1 MGLSPTGNK
10 DNLISRAIEGYQK
23 CNIQYLNGDICEE
36 KMRGIKACINSILGS
51 SRKPIQNSYQLYPN
65 VSSIPLTTPQN
76 SFEHW
81 FLNFFFFPSSKP
93 TFFNFWKFVSFNY
106 SPFHKFIKTLY
117 STRFQCTRENTT
129 ALTFCVELKKEQLRD
144 IHTIH
149 LLTFPLNSSNPV
161 HTWPTNFSLQINKSS
176 LPLPRRLTKVKP
188 LFFI

>member
-81 FLNFFFFPSSKP
+81 FLNFFFFLLL
-93 TFFNFWKFVSFNY
+93 N
-106 SPFHKFIKTLY
+106 
-117 STRFQCTRENTT
+117 
-129 ALTFCVELKKEQLRD
+129 QLFL
-144 IHTIH
+144 IFGN
-149 LLTFPLNSSNPV
+149 LLVLIIVLF
-161 HTWPTNFSLQINKSS
+161 TNL
-176 LPLPRRLTKVKP
+176 
-188 LFFI
+188 